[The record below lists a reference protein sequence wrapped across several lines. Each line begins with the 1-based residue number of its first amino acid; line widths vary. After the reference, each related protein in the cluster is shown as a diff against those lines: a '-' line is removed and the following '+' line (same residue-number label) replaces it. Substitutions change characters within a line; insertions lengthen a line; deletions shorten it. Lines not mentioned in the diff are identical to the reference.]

1 VRHWK
6 EVSAYASLQS
16 RNFRFLLASSI
27 LSVFA
32 QQMLSIVVGWD
43 LYQAT
48 HSAIVLGNVGLVQII
63 PPILFTVAAGYVA
76 DHYDRRRVAIAA
88 QAIIAV
94 VGFILAGAGAARG
107 VALIYSCLLL
117 SATARAFQWPVS
129 SAMLPQVVEPDQ
141 LTSAI
146 SWQGTGRELSTVT
159 GPALAGLL
167 IAWKGSEAVYL
178 AQALC
183 AVASVACYSMMRLG
197 AVLGGPRPES
207 ARPALNWHQMGE
219 GIRFVFREKVIL
231 AALSLDLLAVF
242 FGGAVTLLPIFAQDI
257 LRVGPTGLGWLRAA
271 PAFGAALMAI
281 FLAHHGRVHR
291 AGSALLWSVAGFGAA
306 TICFALATAGWISFA
321 MLFFTG
327 VFDSVSVVLRLSLV
341 QMRTPDHLR
350 GRVSAVNGLF
360 IACSNQ
366 WGAVES
372 GWAAAWLGTVPSVV
386 WGGIATIA
394 VVTAIAVLSP
404 SLRQWRN
411 EPVQEAEVAA

>member
-1 VRHWK
+1 
-6 EVSAYASLQS
+6 VSAYASLQS

-43 LYQAT
+43 LYQAS

-76 DHYDRRRVAIAA
+76 DHYDRRRVAIGA
-88 QAIIAV
+88 QAVIAV
-94 VGFILAGAGAARG
+94 VGFLLAGAGAGRG
-107 VALIYSCLLL
+107 VGLIYGCLLL

-129 SAMLPQVVEPDQ
+129 SAMLPQVVEPEQ

-146 SWQGTGRELSTVT
+146 GWQGTGRELATVT

-167 IAWKGSEAVYL
+167 IAWKGSESVYL

-183 AVASVACYSMMRLG
+183 AVASVACYSMMRL
-197 AVLGGPRPES
+197 A
-207 ARPALNWHQMGE
+207 ARPATQRPAMNWHQMGE

-271 PAFGAALMAI
+271 PAFGAALMAVL
-281 FLAHHGRVHR
+281 LAHRGRVHR

-306 TICFALATAGWISFA
+306 TICFALAKSGGMAFA

-341 QMRTPDHLR
+341 QMRTPDRLR

-386 WGGIATIA
+386 WGGIATIV
-394 VVTAIAVLSP
+394 VVTGIAAVSP
-404 SLRQWRN
+404 SLRKWRN
-411 EPVQEAEVAA
+411 EPVREAEAVV

>member
-1 VRHWK
+1 
-6 EVSAYASLQS
+6 VSAYASLQS
-16 RNFRFLLASSI
+16 RNFRFLLASSV

-43 LYQAT
+43 LYQAS

-63 PPILFTVAAGYVA
+63 PPLLFTVAAGYVA
-76 DHYDRRRVAIAA
+76 DHYDRRRVALAA
-88 QAIIAV
+88 QVVIALI
-94 VGFILAGAGAARG
+94 GFVLAGAGAARG
-107 VALIYSCLLL
+107 VALIYTCLLL
-117 SATARAFQWPVS
+117 FASARAFQWPAS
-129 SAMLPQVVEPDQ
+129 SSMLPQVVAPEH
-141 LTSAI
+141 LTSTI
-146 SWQGTGRELSTVT
+146 GWQGTGRELSSVT

-178 AQALC
+178 TQALC

-197 AVLGGPRPES
+197 AVVDGPRPGS
-207 ARPALNWHQMGE
+207 LRPAMNWHQLGE
-219 GIRFVFREKVIL
+219 GVRFVFREKVIL

-257 LRVGPTGLGWLRAA
+257 LRVGPTGLGWLRSA
-271 PAFGAALMAI
+271 PAFGAGLMAVA
-281 FLAHHGRVHR
+281 LAHRGRVQN
-291 AGSALLWSVAGFGAA
+291 AGSVLLWSVAGFGAA
-306 TICFALATAGWISFA
+306 TIAFALATAGWFAFA
-321 MLFFTG
+321 MLLLTG

-372 GWAAAWLGTVPSVV
+372 GWAAAWLGTVPSVI
-386 WGGIATIA
+386 WGGLATIV
-394 VVTAIAVLSP
+394 VVTAIAAVSP
-404 SLRQWRN
+404 SLRRWKN
-411 EPVQEAEVAA
+411 EPVVEAEAEALA

>member
-1 VRHWK
+1 
-6 EVSAYASLQS
+6 
-16 RNFRFLLASSI
+16 
-27 LSVFA
+27 
-32 QQMLSIVVGWD
+32 MLTIVVGWD
-43 LYQAT
+43 LYDAT

-63 PPILFTVAAGYVA
+63 PPILFTVAAGYAA

-88 QAIIAV
+88 QAVIAM
-94 VGFILAGAGAARG
+94 VGFVLAAAGAGRG

-117 SATARAFQWPVS
+117 SATARAFQWPVT
-129 SAMLPQVVEPDQ
+129 SAMLPQVVAPEQ

-146 SWQGTGRELSTVT
+146 GWQGTGRELATVT
-159 GPALAGLL
+159 GPAAAGLL
-167 IAWKGSEAVYL
+167 IAWRGSEAVYL
-178 AQALC
+178 LQALC
-183 AVASVACYSMMRLG
+183 AVASVGCYSAMRLG
-197 AVLGGPRPES
+197 AGLGGARPES
-207 ARPALNWHQMGE
+207 KRPAMSWHQMGE

-257 LRVGPTGLGWLRAA
+257 LRVGATGLGWLRAA

-281 FLAHHGRVHR
+281 LLAHRGRVRR

-306 TICFALATAGWISFA
+306 TICFALAKSGWLAFG

-327 VFDSVSVVLRLSLV
+327 MFDSVSVVLRLSLV
-341 QMRTPDHLR
+341 QMRTPDALR
-350 GRVSAVNGLF
+350 GRVMAVNGLF

-386 WGGIATIA
+386 WGGIATLV
-394 VVTAIAVLSP
+394 VVTWIAAVSP

-411 EPVQEAEVAA
+411 EPVAEAEAVA

>member
-1 VRHWK
+1 
-6 EVSAYASLQS
+6 VSAYSSLQS
-16 RNFRFLLASSI
+16 RNFRFLLASSV

-43 LYQAT
+43 LYQT
-48 HSAIVLGNVGLVQII
+48 SHSAIVLGNVGLVQII
-63 PPILFTVAAGYVA
+63 PPILFTVAAGYAA
-76 DHYDRRRVAIAA
+76 DHYDRRRVALGS
-88 QAIIAV
+88 QAVIAV
-94 VGFILAGAGAARG
+94 IGFVLAGAGALRG
-107 VALIYSCLLL
+107 VGLIYACLLL

-129 SAMLPQVVEPDQ
+129 AAMLPQVVEPDE

-146 SWQGTGRELSTVT
+146 SWQGTGRELATVT

-167 IAWKGSEAVYL
+167 IAWKGSESVYL

-183 AVASVACYSMMRLG
+183 AVASVACYAMMRL
-197 AVLGGPRPES
+197 APRP
-207 ARPALNWHQMGE
+207 AGQRPALNWHQMGE

-271 PAFGAALMAI
+271 PAFGAAIMAV
-281 FLAHHGRVHR
+281 FLAHRGRVRR

-306 TICFALATAGWISFA
+306 TICFALATSGWVAFV

-327 VFDSVSVVLRLSLV
+327 IFDSVSVVLRLSLV

-360 IACSNQ
+360 IAASNQ

-372 GWAAAWLGTVPSVV
+372 GWAAAWLGTVPSVI
-386 WGGIATIA
+386 WGGAATIL
-394 VVTAIAVLSP
+394 VVAAIAAVSP
-404 SLRQWRN
+404 SLRKWRN
-411 EPVQEAEVAA
+411 DPVPEAEAVA